1 MLSGFLNLLMGL
13 LITVVLLMLGFLGYL
28 VVDTVGVPSE
38 KSTVTAIEVK
48 GVNPPYTTTMLV
60 GRVLIP
66 QYHPTSYWIQ
76 FKIDND
82 VFQTPVKE
90 LFFKDV
96 YVETKIEVIYG
107 YTRLSKTRIP
117 RNIKIAH
124 N

>member
-1 MLSGFLNLLMGL
+1 MLSSFLNLLMGL
-13 LITVVLLMLGFLGYL
+13 LVLVVLIMLGFLGFL
-28 VVDTVGVPSE
+28 AVDTIGVQPE
-38 KSTVTAIEVK
+38 KSTVTIIDTK
-48 GVNPPYTTTMLV
+48 GVNPPYTSTMLV
-60 GRVLIP
+60 GKVLIP

-96 YVETKIEVIYG
+96 YVGTKIEVSYG

-117 RNIKIAH
+117 RNFKIA
-124 N
+124 NN